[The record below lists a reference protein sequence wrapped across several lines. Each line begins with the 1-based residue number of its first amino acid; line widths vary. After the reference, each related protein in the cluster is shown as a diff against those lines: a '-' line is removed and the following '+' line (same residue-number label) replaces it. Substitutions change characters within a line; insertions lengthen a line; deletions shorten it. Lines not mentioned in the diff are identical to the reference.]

1 MWNVDK
7 TSFEIY
13 LINSFLIFNYC
24 IQFQV
29 LHLTFTYV
37 YRGEG
42 GVRYPICKVR
52 MLKYLLTI
60 TKRIYERPKPK
71 QSNINLK
78 VFITLF
84 CTHLYPPKSFKIKI

>member
-24 IQFQV
+24 VQFQV

-37 YRGEG
+37 YREG
-42 GVRYPICKVR
+42 GGGSVIQFV
-52 MLKYLLTI
+52 
-60 TKRIYERPKPK
+60 
-71 QSNINLK
+71 
-78 VFITLF
+78 
-84 CTHLYPPKSFKIKI
+84 KSEC